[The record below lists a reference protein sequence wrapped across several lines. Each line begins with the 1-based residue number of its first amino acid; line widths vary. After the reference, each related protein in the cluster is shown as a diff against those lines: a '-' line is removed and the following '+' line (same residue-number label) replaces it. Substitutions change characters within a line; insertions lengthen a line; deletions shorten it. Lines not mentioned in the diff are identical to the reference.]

1 MREDRIM
8 PRMWMAIVQAL
19 SPPGPFR
26 IRWIFTAA
34 EYRD

>member
-1 MREDRIM
+1 M
-8 PRMWMAIVQAL
+8 PRTWMAIVQAL
-19 SPPGPFR
+19 NPPGPFR

>member
-1 MREDRIM
+1 M
-8 PRMWMAIVQAL
+8 PRTWMAIVQAL
-19 SPPGPFR
+19 RPPGPFR

>member
-1 MREDRIM
+1 M
-8 PRMWMAIVQAL
+8 PRTWMAIVQAL
-19 SPPGPFR
+19 SNPGPFR